1 MNIFIISGLSGSGKT
16 VALHALEDEGFYCID
31 NLPVGLLPQVVDH
44 LEQSPTHTNE
54 RVALGVDARSGTDDL
69 KQFSNVLK
77 TIKSKGHEATVIYLH
92 SETQVLLKRFSETRR
107 KHPLSHDDLT
117 LSEAIEEETKLLS
130 PVRIEASL
138 SIDTTSLNIHEL
150 NLLLRERIDKEP
162 GQKALSLLI
171 QSFGFK
177 HGIPLDSDFMFD
189 LRCLPNPY
197 WEPRLRKHTG
207 LEEPIVEYLEQYA
220 DVTRMYDSL
229 QGFMDQ
235 WVPLFSSCNRSYMTV
250 SIGCTG
256 GRHRSVYMAEK
267 LGQYLKSTYGDSVK
281 IRHRD
286 VKH

>member
-44 LEQSPTHTNE
+44 LERSPTHTNE
-54 RVALGVDARSGTDDL
+54 RVALGVDARSGKDDL
-69 KQFSNVLK
+69 KQFSDVIASIQKQN
-77 TIKSKGHEATVIYLH
+77 HETTVIYLH

-117 LSEAIEEETKLLS
+117 LSEAIAEETSLLA
-130 PVRIEASL
+130 PVRIAASL

-162 GQKALSLLI
+162 GSRPLSLLI

-207 LEEPIVEYLEQYA
+207 TDQAIIEYLEQYN
-220 DVTRMYDSL
+220 DVNRMYDTLKS
-229 QGFMDQ
+229 FMDQ
-235 WVPLFSSCNRSYMTV
+235 WVPAFTSCNRSYMTV

-267 LGQYLKSTYGDSVK
+267 LGQYLKSIHGDSVK